1 MPDRFFHFIQNN
13 KFIAVVFLAALSF
26 LVYGRVLSF
35 DYVGLDDTWL
45 IAENQ
50 AFLDDASNIPQAFHQ
65 DVFKTPYRKSS
76 KAYYRP
82 LLILSFM
89 LDAHIGQADPKVY
102 HLTNI
107 LLHILS
113 CVLILWFFRMLDM
126 RSETASVL
134 TIVFSVHPILSH
146 AIAWI
151 PGRNDV
157 LLSLFIV
164 AGMICLLKY
173 LQDAK
178 WPYLLWHLFFFLAAL
193 FTKESAVFFPLI
205 SLAYSIL
212 LLRRK
217 ALSREHLIQI
227 SGYSVIIGCWALL
240 RHSALSEQPAGLMTA
255 TDLWHNFA
263 YNLPL
268 LVQYISKIFVP
279 YRLSTLSDAQDT
291 NYVAGIAVLAF
302 LCLGIFLSQDKNWR
316 RIAFGLLWF
325 LVFLLPSFVTPRVT
339 GMEHRVYLPLVGL
352 LITCSEFSF
361 IKEISF
367 RKPTSVAA
375 MAFIGCL
382 IAVNVRHTGA
392 FKNLL
397 SFWKSAAENTTHSA
411 LAFLNYGAALYEKG
425 DDDDAINSYKR
436 GIEIDSQQPWIHNN
450 LGLVYLKKKMYPQ
463 AEAEFFAELKYHPAY
478 SDVFY
483 NLGLLYKSM
492 GLMTKATQ
500 MWQRALLLN
509 PNHRDAKAEL
519 AGHDTSR
526 GQRGYLSDTK

>member
-1 MPDRFFHFIQNN
+1 MPNRLLHFIQNN
-13 KFIAVVFLAALSF
+13 KVIAIMFLVALS
-26 LVYGRVLSF
+26 LSVYGRVLSF

-45 IAENQ
+45 ITENQ
-50 AFLDDASNIPQAFHQ
+50 AFLEDASNIPQAFHQ

-76 KAYYRP
+76 RAYYRP

-89 LDAHIGQADPKVY
+89 LDAHIGQADPTVY

-107 LLHILS
+107 ILHILS

-126 RSETASVL
+126 RSETAFVL
-134 TIVFSVHPILSH
+134 TVAFAVHPILSQ

-157 LLSLFIV
+157 ILALFV
-164 AGMICLLKY
+164 LAGMICLLKY
-173 LQDAK
+173 LQGFK
-178 WPYLLWHLFFFLAAL
+178 WPYLGWHLFFFLAAL

-212 LLRRK
+212 IARQK
-217 ALSREHLIQI
+217 PLSRVHLIQI
-227 SGYSVIIGCWALL
+227 TGYSVIILCWALL
-240 RHSALSEQPAGLMTA
+240 RDSALSEQPAGLMTA
-255 TDLWHNFA
+255 TDLWHNFT

-268 LVQYISKIFVP
+268 LIQYIAKIFVP

-291 NYVAGIAVLAF
+291 NYFLGIAILAL
-302 LCLGIFLSQDKNWR
+302 LCLGMFLSQNKNWNR
-316 RIAFGLLWF
+316 VAFGLLWF

-352 LITCSEFSF
+352 LITCSEFSL
-361 IKEISF
+361 IKKISF
-367 RKPTSVAA
+367 QKPTSVAA
-375 MAFIGCL
+375 MAVIVCL

-392 FKNLL
+392 FRNLL

-411 LAFLNYGAALYEKG
+411 LAFLNYGAALYENG
-425 DDDDAINSYKR
+425 DDEAAIDSYKR
-436 GIEIDSQQPWIHNN
+436 GIEIDSEQPWIHNN
-450 LGLVYLKKKMYPQ
+450 LGLVYLKEKMYPQ
-463 AEAEFFAELKYHPAY
+463 AEAEFFAELKYHPDY

-509 PNHRDAKAEL
+509 PNHQEARDEL

-526 GQRGYLSDTK
+526 GQRRYLSDTK